1 MSAVYTI
8 LKKKAHRDAYQ
19 VHALI
24 AYSAEAYSSG
34 LAVSKAGLSLPV
46 NLQQLLIES
55 ATPGDQSIYKYDP
68 SSQKIRIYEQ
78 DVGGTETFAEVSGA
92 QTVNI
97 RVIAEGY

>member
-1 MSAVYTI
+1 MSAVYTV
-8 LKKKAHRDAYQ
+8 LEKKNLPDAYQ

-24 AYSAEAYSSG
+24 AYTAEAYSSG
-34 LAVSKAGLSLPV
+34 LEVLKASLGLPAV
-46 NLQQLLIES
+46 LQNLLIES
-55 ATPGDQSIYKYDP
+55 ATPGDQTIYKYDP

-97 RVIAEGY
+97 RVIAQGW